1 MATLLKVPVA
11 PSGHILGNIDAPVVM
26 VEYGDFECPHCGRAH
41 QIVPRVQRHFK
52 DRLAFVYRHF
62 PLTNVHPHA
71 ELAAEAAEAAG
82 AQGKFWEMHDWLFE
96 NQEDL
101 SAQSI
106 VAAAAELEL
115 DTDRFVAG
123 LENHAYLEKVRSDFM
138 GGVRSGV
145 NGTPTFFIKGVRLD
159 AGYEY
164 EALVEAIELAIRQ
177 AA

>member
-1 MATLLKVPVA
+1 
-11 PSGHILGNIDAPVVM
+11 
-26 VEYGDFECPHCGRAH
+26 
-41 QIVPRVQRHFK
+41 VQRHFK

-106 VAAAAELEL
+106 VAAAAELDL
-115 DTDRFVAG
+115 DTDRFVQD
-123 LENHAYLEKVRSDFM
+123 LENHAYL
-138 GGVRSGV
+138 
-145 NGTPTFFIKGVRLD
+145 
-159 AGYEY
+159 
-164 EALVEAIELAIRQ
+164 
-177 AA
+177 

>member
-1 MATLLKVPVA
+1 MTTLLKVPVA
-11 PSGHILGNIDAPVVM
+11 PSDHILGNINAPVVII
-26 VEYGDFECPHCGRAH
+26 EYGDFECPHCGRAH

-52 DRLAFVYRHF
+52 DRLALVYRHF

-71 ELAAEAAEAAG
+71 ELAAEAAETAG
-82 AQGKFWEMHDWLFE
+82 AHGKFWEMHDWLFE

-115 DTDRFVAG
+115 DTERFVED
-123 LENHAYLEKVRSDFM
+123 LENHAHLEKVRSDFM

-145 NGTPTFFIKGVRLD
+145 NGTPTFFINGVRHD

-164 EALVEAIELAIRQ
+164 EMLVEAVELAMQQ